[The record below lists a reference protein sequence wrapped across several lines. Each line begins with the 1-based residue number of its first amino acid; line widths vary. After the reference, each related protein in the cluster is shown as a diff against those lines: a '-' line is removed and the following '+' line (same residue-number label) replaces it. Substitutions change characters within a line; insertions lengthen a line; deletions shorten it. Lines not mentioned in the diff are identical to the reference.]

1 MFCCA
6 PRQRPAGRCRLRFA
20 EYIMVHGE
28 LRILVATLAT
38 FVALFGV
45 AVVIH
50 GLFFDLDNVVLYGA
64 ATIGAGVIAFVVM
77 LTLHP
82 HDVEQQRHR
91 ET

>member
-1 MFCCA
+1 
-6 PRQRPAGRCRLRFA
+6 
-20 EYIMVHGE
+20 MVHSE
-28 LRILVATLAT
+28 LRILGATVAT

-45 AVVIH
+45 ALVLH
-50 GLFFDLDNVVLYGA
+50 GLFFDLSNVVLYGV
-64 ATIGAGVIAFVVM
+64 ATIGASVVAFVVM